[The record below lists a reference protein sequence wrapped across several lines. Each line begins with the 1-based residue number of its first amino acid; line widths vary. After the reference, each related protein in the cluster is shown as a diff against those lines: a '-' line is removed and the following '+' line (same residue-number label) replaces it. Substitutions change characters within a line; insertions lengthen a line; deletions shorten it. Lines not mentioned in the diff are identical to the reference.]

1 VETTEHR
8 AEGLYF
14 EELHV
19 GDRMQSPARTV
30 TEADVVMFSG
40 LSGDW
45 HEAHSDA
52 EAAKHTLFG
61 QRVAHGLLGLSIASG
76 LASRLPVM
84 AGTVQ
89 SFIGVDWRFK
99 KPIYLGDTIRVV
111 GEIIRKK
118 PAKPL
123 GGGYIVIRAAI
134 HNQSGEVV
142 QQGRWIVLFKGRP
155 DSNV

>member
-1 VETTEHR
+1 VETRDYR

-14 EELHV
+14 EDFHV

-30 TEADVVMFSG
+30 TEADVVNFSG

-52 EAAKHTLFG
+52 EATKHGLFG
-61 QRVAHGLLGLSIASG
+61 QRVAHGLLGLSMASG

-99 KPIYLGDTIRVV
+99 RPIYLGDTIRVSA
-111 GEIIRKK
+111 EITRKK
-118 PAKPL
+118 PAKAL
-123 GGGYIVIRAAI
+123 GGGYIVLQVAI
-134 HNQSGEVV
+134 LNQRDEVV

-155 DSNV
+155 DSAN